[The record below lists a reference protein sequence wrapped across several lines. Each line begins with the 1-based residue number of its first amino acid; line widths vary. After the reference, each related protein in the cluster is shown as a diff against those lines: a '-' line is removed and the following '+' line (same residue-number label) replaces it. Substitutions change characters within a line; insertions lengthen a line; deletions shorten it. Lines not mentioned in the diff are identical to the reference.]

1 MTSSLRC
8 ASQLS
13 CKVSISSWS
22 SSFCSAVSP
31 ATHFSLS
38 NLGAGVSAAAAA
50 ATAPLPLP
58 AAAEPL
64 ATGFGAPKKDMILPS
79 CLGFLLSAD
88 DSVPALRLRVDI
100 LVFVGKENGF
110 LEKVVMRSAP

>member
-38 NLGAGVSAAAAA
+38 NLGAGVSA
-50 ATAPLPLP
+50 